1 MRGRANRFLAWLLPW
16 PAVSALVL
24 TVWLLLNQSLSPGQI
39 FLGLLLA
46 LTAPRFLTT
55 LDAPPL
61 RIRRPWALVR
71 LLGNVLPDIFISNYK
86 VTRAILFSGPERQAG
101 HVLVPL
107 SIRSPWSLAMLA
119 CILTATPGT
128 AWISFNPQ
136 TGLLLMHVLDLKDA
150 DELAGAITR
159 RYERW
164 LQQVFE

>member
-1 MRGRANRFLAWLLPW
+1 MTGRASRFLAWLLPW

-24 TVWLLLNQSLSPGQI
+24 AIWLLLNQSVSPGQI

-46 LTAPRFLTT
+46 LTAPRLLTM
-55 LDAPPL
+55 LDTPPL
-61 RIRRPWALVR
+61 RMRRPWALVR

-86 VTRAILFSGPERQAG
+86 VTRAILLSGPERRAG
-101 HVLVPL
+101 HILVPL

-119 CILTATPGT
+119 CIITATPGT

-136 TGLLLMHVLDLKDA
+136 NGLLLMHVLDLKDA

-159 RYERW
+159 RYEQW
-164 LQQVFE
+164 LLQVFE